1 MHRMPK
7 ILIVSLGLL
16 ALTLCGC
23 APKTARLYRDFD
35 FDWKFI
41 KADPAGAQAVEF
53 DDSTWRNVNIPHDWS
68 IEGPYSDQWASG
80 TGYLPGGI
88 GWYRKTFRLDSALQ
102 SKRIAIEFDGIYN
115 NSEVWLNGQSLGK
128 RPFGYISF
136 QYDLTPH
143 LRFGSIDNVLAVRV
157 DHSEY
162 ADSRW
167 YTGSGIYRHTRLC
180 ITDPLHIDY
189 CGTFITTPAASEQLA
204 AVQVQ
209 TALTNSSTADQT
221 LTLTLTIEDPDRRI
235 VALAKAEQSLAA
247 GQSRIL
253 SRELSVKNPV
263 LWSPDNPAMYTLHST
278 VAVNGRTIDNTTTP
292 FGIRTFR
299 FDPDEGFFL
308 NGVNM
313 KIKGVCLHHDAG
325 CVGAAVPEKMW
336 IRRLA
341 AMKEIGANAIRC
353 SHNPPAPEF
362 LDLCDRM
369 GFLVM
374 DEAFD
379 EFTPGKN
386 KWVAGWNKGTPS
398 RAGYNEVFEEWAVRD
413 IQDMVR
419 RDRNH
424 PSIILWSI
432 GNEIDYANDPF
443 SHPVLGND
451 YRPGNPPASDLTRY
465 GTRLVEAVKALD
477 TTRPVTAALANAPM
491 SNAVGFGDIL
501 DVVGYNYQEQRYPED
516 HTTYPKRCL
525 LGSENSISLN
535 AWEAVVNNDYIS
547 GQFLWTGIDYLGEAT
562 AWPVKHWD
570 RSLYDLCG
578 FKKPQ
583 GWFRQS
589 LWAAEPMVYIA
600 CQEMPEPGQPRFGRP
615 VQPHWNWPGKTVR
628 VICYTNCDEVELFLN
643 DVSLGTKPYSEARQ
657 RALSWQVPFQPGT
670 LKAVGRKNGSPVS
683 EYSLQTPGKPAAVE
697 LVCDA
702 DTLAADGKDICH
714 VEFRIVDAA
723 GIRIPDA
730 ENLVTFTLSGP
741 AAIIGLDNANPASH
755 EPHQGTMRKAFNG
768 RGLAVIQSLPKKGTA
783 TLRAEAEGLAPC
795 TITIKIK

>member
-1 MHRMPK
+1 MFRMPK
-7 ILIVSLGLL
+7 ILTVSLGLF
-16 ALTLCGC
+16 AVTLCGC
-23 APKTARLYRDFD
+23 APKAARLYRDFD

-88 GWYRKTFRLDSALQ
+88 GWYRKTFRLDRALQ

-115 NSEVWLNGQSLGK
+115 NSEVWLNGQFLGK

-136 QYDLTPH
+136 QYDLTPY
-143 LRFGSIDNVLAVRV
+143 LRFGSSDNVLAVRV
-157 DHSEY
+157 DHSKF

-167 YTGSGIYRHTRLC
+167 YTGSGIYRHVRLC
-180 ITDPLHIDY
+180 ITNPIRIDY
-189 CGTFITTPAASEQLA
+189 CGTFVTTPAVNEQYA
-204 AVQVQ
+204 TIQVQ

-221 LTLTLTIEDPDRRI
+221 LTLTLTVEDSARRI
-235 VALAKAEQSLAA
+235 VAIAQAKQSLAA
-247 GQSRIL
+247 GQSQTV
-253 SRELSVKNPV
+253 SRELAVQNPV

-278 VAVNGRTIDNTTTP
+278 VSVNGRMIDNTTTP
-292 FGIRTFR
+292 FGIRTFG
-299 FDPDEGFFL
+299 FDPDKGFFL

-336 IRRLA
+336 VRRLT

-386 KWVAGWNKGTPS
+386 KWVKGWNQGTPS

-477 TTRPVTAALANAPM
+477 TTRPVTAALANAAM

-501 DVVGYNYQEQRYPED
+501 DVVGYNYQEHRYPED
-516 HTTYPKRCL
+516 HTAYPNRRL
-525 LGSENSISLN
+525 LGSENSLSLN
-535 AWEAVVNNDYIS
+535 AWEAVVYNEYIS
-547 GQFLWTGIDYLGEAT
+547 GQFLWTGIDYLGEASG
-562 AWPVKHWD
+562 WPVKHWD

-615 VQPHWNWPGKTVR
+615 LQPHWNWPGKTVR
-628 VICYTNCDEVELFLN
+628 VTCYTNCDEVELFLN

-657 RALSWQVPFQPGT
+657 RVLSWQVPFQPGT
-670 LKAVGRKNGSPVS
+670 LKALGRRNGSPVS
-683 EYSLQTPGKPAAVE
+683 EYYLQTPGKPAAVE

-730 ENLVTFTLSGP
+730 EHLVTFTLSGP
-741 AAIIGLDNANPASH
+741 AAIIGLDNANPVSH
-755 EPHQGTMRKAFNG
+755 EPHQGNKRKAFNG
-768 RGLAVIQSLPKKGTA
+768 RGLAVIQSLRQKGTA